1 MGTNFYARIIPKRKR
16 KNELK
21 KLIDTDN
28 FHEIVQEIDKTYGSF
43 KVDYA
48 GEVSGGEVH
57 LGKRSGGWK
66 FLWNPNIYI
75 IRNGHSEWEEVEP
88 GHKVH
93 HWIEEPDTYY
103 QVYPLTKKGIKE
115 FIDRKDVKIFDEY
128 GEEQDKEQF
137 FKEAVEWTTWK
148 GEEAWDAKS
157 YEEWEKGRDSNYR
170 VYQCSGEYIDMLR
183 SKGYEFT
190 SESCSDFYSDGLR
203 FSSHNEFC

>member
-21 KLIDTDN
+21 KLIDTDD
-28 FHEIVQEIDKTYGSF
+28 FHEIVQEIGKTYGSF
-43 KVDYA
+43 SVDYT
-48 GEVSGGEVH
+48 GEAVGGEVH
-57 LGKRSGGWK
+57 LGKRSAGWK

-137 FKEAVEWTTWK
+137 FKEAVEWTSWK
-148 GEEAWDAKS
+148 GEESWDAKS
-157 YEEWEKGRDSNYR
+157 YEEWEKGRDSNDR
-170 VYQCSGEYIDMLR
+170 VYKCYGEYIDMLR